1 MNCEQIKN
9 ELKKYCTYEPD
20 KRTKNSVCYSYHGSF
35 LYVTEKWLWTDVSRI
50 QIMYD
55 YVKDI
60 RCSDNGL
67 EIEIE
72 INKERF
78 VEVIKGCRYDI

>member
-9 ELKKYCTYEPD
+9 ELKKYCKDEPN
-20 KRTKNSVCYSYHGSF
+20 KRTKNSVCFSYHGSF
-35 LYVTEKWLWTDVSRI
+35 LYVTEKWLWTDVSRV
-50 QIMYD
+50 QIAGD

-60 RCSDNGL
+60 RRSDNGL

-72 INKERF
+72 INRERF
-78 VEVIKGCRYDI
+78 VEVIKGYK